1 MTLHSLGRA
10 YVPCKKKTFIG
21 IWISLFRYWGIPS
34 SLGFC
39 KICLYKFWAFWAGC
53 IPHDFILHNRAKRYK
68 AINRTFTMKCSQC
81 NVTHTC
87 EVWMMTTSFII
98 ENPAVIL
105 PRNPAVLNWIL
116 LRKRFSN
123 SAMFPVVTKSWT
135 SPLVCSFYNTALWSI
150 IGLKVTFHPTFL
162 RFSYTKTLSLL
173 LHSPTIAPAYH
184 FSILIN
190 GPETSKIKLGH
201 W

>member
-1 MTLHSLGRA
+1 
-10 YVPCKKKTFIG
+10 
-21 IWISLFRYWGIPS
+21 
-34 SLGFC
+34 
-39 KICLYKFWAFWAGC
+39 
-53 IPHDFILHNRAKRYK
+53 
-68 AINRTFTMKCSQC
+68 MKCSQC

-150 IGLKVTFHPTFL
+150 LGLKVTFHPTFL

-173 LHSPTIAPAYH
+173 LHSPTIAPAYY

-190 GPETSKIKLGH
+190 GPETSKINWGIDNFLVINITRAHYINFQVGQCISCCYINDCDSLYRSSSILLFLSSAGVCYLYDYLQPCCTKRQMI
-201 W
+201 